1 MLTRPSRPEAIIRQR
16 SHDGDVEHFAHARY
30 KQPSLAPPSC
40 TLQVLSMI
48 KVAVLGATGYT
59 ALEAIKILLR
69 HPQAEIVAVTSR
81 QEGNTPVSSVHPSL
95 VGRLDLP
102 LEDLTPEQVGSR
114 AECVF
119 SCLPHC
125 ASAEIIP
132 QVLAA
137 GATVIDFS
145 ADYRLDDAATYL
157 EWYGHQH
164 PDTGR
169 LGQTVY
175 GLPEL
180 FRDRIQGQSLVANPG
195 CYATS
200 AILPLAPL
208 LKSGLFETDDIII
221 DSKSGVSGAGRSPK
235 LMTHFPECNE
245 SMSAYNVGR
254 HRHTPEIE
262 QIINRH
268 AGTMPNVIFTPQLA
282 PMDRGIFSTIYIRPK
297 RPTTEADVM
306 TLLRDAYAGERFVRI
321 VDHLP
326 GTKDT
331 VGTNFVDITARV
343 VRGRVLLISCLDNLV
358 KGAAGAAVQNFNCL
372 FSLPETTG
380 LL

>member
-1 MLTRPSRPEAIIRQR
+1 
-16 SHDGDVEHFAHARY
+16 
-30 KQPSLAPPSC
+30 
-40 TLQVLSMI
+40 MI
-48 KVAVLGATGYT
+48 NVAVLGATGYT

-69 HPQAEIVAVTSR
+69 HPQAKIVAVTSR
-81 QEGNTPVSSVHPSL
+81 QEGSTPVSSVHPSL

-102 LEDLTPEQVGSR
+102 LEDLTPEQVGGR

-132 QVLAA
+132 KVLAA

-180 FRDRIQGQSLVANPG
+180 FRDRIKGQSLVANPG

>member
-1 MLTRPSRPEAIIRQR
+1 
-16 SHDGDVEHFAHARY
+16 
-30 KQPSLAPPSC
+30 
-40 TLQVLSMI
+40 MI
-48 KVAVLGATGYT
+48 TVAVLGATGYT

-69 HPQAEIVAVTSR
+69 HPHAKVVAVTSR
-81 QEGNTPVSSVHPSL
+81 QEGRPPISSVHPSL
-95 VGRLDLP
+95 VARLDLP
-102 LEDLTPEQVGSR
+102 LEDLSPEDVGKR
-114 AECVF
+114 ADCVF
-119 SCLPHC
+119 GCLPHC
-125 ASAEIIP
+125 ASAEILP

-137 GATVIDFS
+137 GARVVDFS

-157 EWYGHQH
+157 EWYGHEH
-164 PDTGR
+164 PDPAR
-169 LGQTVY
+169 LGATVY

-180 FRDRIQGQSLVANPG
+180 FRDRIRDAALVANPG

-208 LKSGLFETDDIII
+208 VKSGLFETDDVIV
-221 DSKSGVSGAGRSPK
+221 DSKSGVSGAGRQPK

-262 QIINRH
+262 QVIARH
-268 AGTMPNVIFTPQLA
+268 ATTRPQVIFTPQLA
-282 PMDRGIFSTIYIRPK
+282 PMDRGILSTIYVKPK
-297 RPTTEADVM
+297 QPVAEADVM
-306 TLLRDAYAGERFVRI
+306 KLLRDAYAGERFVRV

-331 VGTNFVDITARV
+331 VDTNFCDVTARV
-343 VRGRVLLISCLDNLV
+343 VRGRVLVISCLDNLV
-358 KGAAGAAVQNFNCL
+358 KGAAGAAVQNLNVMFG
-372 FSLPETTG
+372 LPETAG

>member
-1 MLTRPSRPEAIIRQR
+1 
-16 SHDGDVEHFAHARY
+16 
-30 KQPSLAPPSC
+30 
-40 TLQVLSMI
+40 MI
-48 KVAVLGATGYT
+48 TVAVLGATGYT

-69 HPQAEIVAVTSR
+69 HPQAKIVAVTSR
-81 QEGNTPVSSVHPSL
+81 QEGKTPISSVHPSL

-102 LEDLTPEQVGSR
+102 LEDLSPEEAGSR
-114 AECVF
+114 AQCVF
-119 SCLPHC
+119 GCLPHC
-125 ASAEIIP
+125 ASAEILP
-132 QVLAA
+132 RVVAA
-137 GATVIDFS
+137 GAKVVDFS

-157 EWYGHQH
+157 EWYGHEH
-164 PDTGR
+164 PDAAR

-180 FRDRIQGQSLVANPG
+180 FRDRIRGQSLVANPG
-195 CYATS
+195 CYSTS

-208 LKSGLFETDDIII
+208 VKSGLFQLDDIII
-221 DSKSGVSGAGRSPK
+221 DSKSGVSGAGRQPK

-262 QIINRH
+262 QVIARH
-268 AGTMPNVIFTPQLA
+268 AGPRPSVIFTPQLA
-282 PMDRGIFSTIYIRPK
+282 PMDRGILSTIYIRP
-297 RPTTEADVM
+297 RQAITEGQVM
-306 TLLRDAYAGERFVRI
+306 QLLRDAYAGERFVRV

-331 VGTNFVDITARV
+331 VDTNFCDITARV
-343 VRGRVLLISCLDNLV
+343 VRDRVLLISCLDNLV
-358 KGAAGAAVQNFNCL
+358 KGAAGAAVQNFNVL
-372 FSLPETTG
+372 FDLPEHAG

>member
-1 MLTRPSRPEAIIRQR
+1 M
-16 SHDGDVEHFAHARY
+16 V
-30 KQPSLAPPSC
+30 
-40 TLQVLSMI
+40 

-81 QEGNTPVSSVHPSL
+81 QEGRTPISSVHPSL

-102 LEDLTPEQVGSR
+102 LEDLSPEEVGKR
-114 AECVF
+114 ADCVF
-119 SCLPHC
+119 GCLPHC
-125 ASAEIIP
+125 ASAEILP
-132 QVLAA
+132 KVLAA
-137 GATVIDFS
+137 GAKVVDFS

-157 EWYGHQH
+157 EWYGHEH
-164 PDTGR
+164 PDAMR
-169 LGQTVY
+169 LGTTVY

-180 FRDRIQGQSLVANPG
+180 FRERIRRQSLVANPG
-195 CYATS
+195 CYSTS

-208 LKSGLFETDDIII
+208 VKSGLFETDDIIV
-221 DSKSGVSGAGRSPK
+221 DSKSGVSGAGRQPK

-262 QIINRH
+262 QVIARH
-268 AGTMPNVIFTPQLA
+268 AGVRPAVIFTPQLA
-282 PMDRGIFSTIYIRPK
+282 PMDRGILSTIYIRP
-297 RPTTEADVM
+297 RQRLAEGDVM
-306 TLLRDAYAGERFVRI
+306 SLLREAYAGERFVRV

-331 VGTNFVDITARV
+331 VDTNFCDITARV
-343 VRGRVLLISCLDNLV
+343 VRDRVLLISCLDNLV
-358 KGAAGAAVQNFNCL
+358 KGAAGAAVQNFNVL
-372 FSLPETTG
+372 FDLPETMG

>member
-1 MLTRPSRPEAIIRQR
+1 M
-16 SHDGDVEHFAHARY
+16 V
-30 KQPSLAPPSC
+30 
-40 TLQVLSMI
+40 

-69 HPQAEIVAVTSR
+69 HPEAEIVAVTSR
-81 QEGNTPVSSVHPSL
+81 QEGRTPISGVHPSL

-102 LEDLTPEQVGSR
+102 LEDLSPEEVGKR
-114 AECVF
+114 ADCVF
-119 SCLPHC
+119 GCLPHC
-125 ASAEIIP
+125 ASAEILP
-132 QVLAA
+132 RVLAA
-137 GATVIDFS
+137 GARVVDFS

-157 EWYGHQH
+157 EWYGHEH
-164 PDTGR
+164 PDPGR
-169 LGQTVY
+169 LGSTVY

-180 FRDRIQGQSLVANPG
+180 FRDRIRRQSLVANPG
-195 CYATS
+195 CYSTS

-208 LKSGLFETDDIII
+208 VKSGLFETDDIIV
-221 DSKSGVSGAGRSPK
+221 DAKSGVSGAGRQPK

-262 QIINRH
+262 QVIARH
-268 AGTMPNVIFTPQLA
+268 AGPRPAVIFTPQLA
-282 PMDRGIFSTIYIRPK
+282 PMDRGILSTIYIRP
-297 RPTTEADVM
+297 RQRLTEADVM
-306 TLLRDAYAGERFVRI
+306 GLLREAYAGERFVRV

-331 VGTNFVDITARV
+331 VDTNFCDITARV
-343 VRGRVLLISCLDNLV
+343 VRDRVLLISCLDNLV
-358 KGAAGAAVQNFNCL
+358 KGAAGAAVQNFNVL
-372 FSLPETTG
+372 FDLPEAMG

>member
-1 MLTRPSRPEAIIRQR
+1 MT
-16 SHDGDVEHFAHARY
+16 
-30 KQPSLAPPSC
+30 
-40 TLQVLSMI
+40 T
-48 KVAVLGATGYT
+48 VAVLGATGYT
-59 ALEAIKILLR
+59 ALEALKILLR
-69 HPQAEIVAVTSR
+69 HPHAEIVAVTSR

-132 QVLAA
+132 RVLSA
-137 GATVIDFS
+137 GARVIDFS

-157 EWYGHQH
+157 EWYGHEH
-164 PDTGR
+164 PDAGR
-169 LGQTVY
+169 LGGTVY

-180 FRDRIQGQSLVANPG
+180 FRKQIAGATLVANPG

-208 LKSGLFETDDIII
+208 IKSGLFETDDIII

-262 QIINRH
+262 QIVARF
-268 AGTMPNVIFTPQLA
+268 AGIRPQVIFTPQLA
-282 PMDRGIFSTIYIRPK
+282 PMDRGILSTIYIRP
-297 RPTTEADVM
+297 RAPVTEAEVM
-306 TLLRDAYAGERFVRI
+306 KLLRDAYAGERFVRI

-331 VGTNFVDITARV
+331 VDTNFIDITARV
-343 VRGRVLLISCLDNLV
+343 VRGRVLLISCEDNLV
-358 KGAAGAAVQNFNCL
+358 KGAAGAAVQNFNVL
-372 FSLPETTG
+372 HGFPETTG